1 MGNLLG
7 FVGSSFRAHSWK
19 WLLFGVILTL
29 THLLLAVPFVGLLVL
44 WLILP
49 WMQLG
54 AATFLHRSGLGHSF
68 EGAGDDA
75 AEHTAPF
82 SDFFAGIHKAPG
94 LIGLATINGLALL
107 GFFSVQMTLFFQDPA
122 LRDAFSEL
130 VGMQETYVLMSTEE
144 QMRVVEE
151 LGILEL
157 MMAGHGY
164 EMLALALLT
173 VVWLGMTFTAPYR
186 LALEGHG
193 VWPSLVLSFKDGANH
208 WWLPLVVGVQGI
220 VVLTGMLSVFFLL
233 PLLLP
238 LVLIFGFAVY
248 QRISNESQPNGL
260 AQF

>member
-7 FVGSSFRAHSWK
+7 FVGSSFHAHSWK

-68 EGAGDDA
+68 EGTGDDA
-75 AEHTAPF
+75 AEHTASF

-94 LIGLATINGLALL
+94 LIGLATINGLVLL
-107 GFFSVQMTLFFQDPA
+107 GLLTVQVALFFQDPA
-122 LRDAFSEL
+122 LRDAFTEL
-130 VGMQETYVLMSTEE
+130 VGMQETYVSMSPEE
-144 QMRVVEE
+144 QMLVVEE

-157 MMAGHGY
+157 MMTGHAY
-164 EMLALALLT
+164 EMLALALMA

-193 VWPSLVLSFKDGANH
+193 MWPSLVLSVKDGANH
-208 WWLPLVVGVQGI
+208 WWLPLVVAGREA
-220 VVLTGMLSVFFLL
+220 VVLTGMVSGFFLL
-233 PLLLP
+233 SLLLP
-238 LVLIFGFAVY
+238 LVLIFSFAVY
-248 QRISNESQPNGL
+248 QRISKESPPNRL
-260 AQF
+260 AKF

>member
-7 FVGSSFRAHSWK
+7 FVGSSFNAHSWK

-29 THLLLAVPFVGLLVL
+29 THLLSLANPFVGFLLL

-49 WMQLG
+49 WLELG
-54 AATFLHRSGLGHSF
+54 AATFLHRSALDRSF
-68 EGAGDDA
+68 EGTGDFA
-75 AEHTAPF
+75 TEHTAPF

-94 LIGLATINGLALL
+94 LIGLATVNGLVLF
-107 GFFSVQMTLFFQDPA
+107 GFFSVQMALFFQDPA

-157 MMAGHGY
+157 MAGHLY
-164 EMLALALLT
+164 EMLALILLAL
-173 VVWLGMTFTAPYR
+173 VWLGMTFTAPYR
-186 LALEGHG
+186 LALEGRG
-193 VWPSLVLSFKDGANH
+193 VWQSLVLSIKDGANH
-208 WWLPLVVGVQGI
+208 WWLPLVVGVRGI
-220 VVLTGMLSVFFLL
+220 VVLTGMLSGFFLL

-238 LVLIFGFAVY
+238 LVLIFSFGIY
-248 QRISNESQPNGL
+248 KRISNVPRQNGL

>member
-7 FVGSSFRAHSWK
+7 FVGSSFNAHSWK

-29 THLLLAVPFVGLLVL
+29 THLLLAIPFFGFLVL

-49 WMQLG
+49 WLQLG
-54 AATFLHRSGLGHSF
+54 AATFLHRSGLDRNFDETG
-68 EGAGDDA
+68 ENAAGRS
-75 AEHTAPF
+75 APL

-94 LIGLATINGLALL
+94 LIGLATINGLVLL
-107 GFFSVQMTLFFQDPA
+107 GFLSIQMALFFQDLA

-157 MMAGHGY
+157 MAGHLY
-164 EMLALALLT
+164 EMLALILLAL
-173 VVWLGMTFTAPYR
+173 VWLGMTFTAPYR

-193 VWPSLVLSFKDGANH
+193 VWQSLVLSIKDGAAH
-208 WWLPLVVGVQGI
+208 WWLPLVVAAREI
-220 VVLTGMLSVFFLL
+220 VVLTGMVSGFFLL

-238 LVLIFGFAVY
+238 LVLIFSFGIY
-248 QRISNESQPNGL
+248 KRISNVPRQNGL